1 MSALVSLAALL
12 APFCSILVAT
22 RRYAR
27 RSIRDYETYRTAL
40 TEFQSW
46 RRNNPLVVVP
56 GKVRSAEYELE
67 RNMRQWDAERAAGL
81 VVLDTAMMARTSCRR
96 LVRLAR
102 RASLLP

>member
-1 MSALVSLAALL
+1 MSALVSLATLL

-22 RRYAR
+22 RWYAR

-56 GKVRSAEYELE
+56 GKVRSAEYEL
-67 RNMRQWDAERAAGL
+67 ASIFHG
-81 VVLDTAMMARTSCRR
+81 ARLTDGP
-96 LVRLAR
+96 
-102 RASLLP
+102 ASLPVS